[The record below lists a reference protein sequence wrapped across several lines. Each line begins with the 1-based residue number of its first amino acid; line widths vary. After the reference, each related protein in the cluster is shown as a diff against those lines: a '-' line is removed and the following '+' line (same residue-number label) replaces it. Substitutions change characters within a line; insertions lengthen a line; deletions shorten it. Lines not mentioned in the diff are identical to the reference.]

1 MAGQRIPA
9 LYGWSWRIGELRI
22 YAASSDKG
30 ALRVCL
36 SLKDE
41 AKGFAYFKAPVLADH
56 FEENRTKNSA
66 LISSVE
72 AALRNR
78 PVPRGIPMD
87 ILATPFQWKAWK
99 TIAGIPFGETR
110 SYGEVAAVMGKAGAS
125 RAVGQAMG
133 RNPLPL
139 IFP

>member
-1 MAGQRIPA
+1 MAGQRIPN

-41 AKGFAYFKAPVLADH
+41 AVGCAYFEARVLADH
-56 FEENRTKNSA
+56 VEENRAKNRV

-78 PVPRGIPMD
+78 PVPLEIPMD
-87 ILATPFQWKAWK
+87 IHATPFQWKAWEA
-99 TIAGIPFGETR
+99 IAGIPFGETR
-110 SYGEVAAVMGKAGAS
+110 TYGEVAAMAGKAGAA

-139 IFP
+139 IYP